1 MRITGIIA
9 EYNPLHNGH
18 VYQLQQA
25 RQQSKADLVI
35 VCMSGN
41 YVQRGQAALLDK
53 WTRAELALQN
63 GADMV
68 VELPFVSA
76 VQPADRFATG
86 AVQLLAA
93 LGCQTIAFGSEQPA
107 FDYQQ
112 AGQQIIDLP
121 EQSAAFVDYQK
132 TYATQ
137 LNEFYQEQLSLQIDQ
152 PNHLLGISY
161 AVANARLAQPLNLL
175 AIKREQAQHG
185 DQTISKAPYAS
196 ASAIRKIVTQDTD
209 LATLQHVVPAE
220 TLAALADSTILTEDQ
235 LWPLLKYRIESL
247 SLAQL
252 RQVYQMSEGL
262 EYRFKKVIHKANSY
276 NDLLQA
282 LKTKRYT
289 YARLQRVCLYVLL
302 NIQPADIQ
310 QGLARPYIRLLGFND
325 IGQQHLHRLKK
336 TTDLPIISKV
346 SAKMGA
352 ETGLLG
358 LEVRV
363 DRLREQFGWQSQ
375 NFARQPIFYHGKDEA
390 HC

>member
-1 MRITGIIA
+1 MRC
-9 EYNPLHNGH
+9 N
-18 VYQLQQA
+18 Q
-25 RQQSKADLVI
+25 
-35 VCMSGN
+35 
-41 YVQRGQAALLDK
+41 
-53 WTRAELALQN
+53 
-63 GADMV
+63 
-68 VELPFVSA
+68 
-76 VQPADRFATG
+76 ADRFATG

-93 LGCQTIAFGSEQPA
+93 LGCQTIAFGSEQPT

-185 DQTISKAPYAS
+185 DQTVSTAPYAS
-196 ASAIRKIVTQDTD
+196 ASAIRQVVTQGTA
-209 LATLQHVVPAE
+209 LAALQHVVPAG
-220 TLAALADSTILTEDQ
+220 TLAALADSTLLTEDQ

-247 SLAQL
+247 SPAQL

-276 NDLLQA
+276 TELLQA

-302 NIQPADIQ
+302 NIQPRI
-310 QGLARPYIRLLGFND
+310 FNRD
-325 IGQQHLHRLKK
+325 FNG
-336 TTDLPIISKV
+336 
-346 SAKMGA
+346 
-352 ETGLLG
+352 
-358 LEVRV
+358 
-363 DRLREQFGWQSQ
+363 
-375 NFARQPIFYHGKDEA
+375 PIFVCWALTRLGSNTYTS
-390 HC
+390 

>member
-18 VYQLQQA
+18 IYQLQQA

-53 WTRAELALQN
+53 WTRAKLALQN

-86 AVQLLAA
+86 TVQLLAA

-185 DQTISKAPYAS
+185 DQTISTAPYAS
-196 ASAIRKIVTQDTD
+196 ASAIRKIVTQGTD
-209 LATLQHVVPAE
+209 LAALQHVVPAE

-247 SLAQL
+247 SLGQL

-276 NDLLQA
+276 TDLLQA

-325 IGQQHLHRLKK
+325 IGQQHLHQLKK